1 MMSEEQFV
9 KLESE
14 LRGVRHHVIE
24 HRGEFTAFKGDYL
37 RTSDENI
44 KATRD
49 NTTALRIVVSRID
62 LWLQNE
68 ADKAKRHEVNG
79 KVHAPS
85 LPDISGYENDPD
97 TGIRDRAVDV
107 AAKQTDVARTRTEN
121 DRTLAEAAKLVA
133 EAEKDRAAKDKI
145 SEWGDFIVKLSKVF
159 VALGI
164 IGGVITY
171 ILHLLMSSHP

>member
-9 KLESE
+9 KLETE

-24 HRGEFTAFKGDYL
+24 HRGEFNTFTGESFRINSESVAAMKDV
-37 RTSDENI
+37 
-44 KATRD
+44 
-49 NTTALRIVVSRID
+49 TTALRIVASRID

-68 ADKAKRHEVNG
+68 ADKVKRHEANG

-97 TGIRDRAVDV
+97 TGIREHAIET
-107 AAKQTDVARTRTEN
+107 AKKQTEVISVRTEN
-121 DRTLAEAAKLVA
+121 DRILAEAAKLVA
-133 EAEKDRAAKDKI
+133 SAEKDRAAKDKLT
-145 SEWGDFIVKLSKVF
+145 EWGDFIVKLSKVF

-164 IGGVITY
+164 IGGVVAY
-171 ILHLLMSSHP
+171 VLHLLLTTHT